1 MIQRINATSAAAD
14 APGWLALAAARWEDA
29 REAFGAALREEEL
42 PEHLEGLSWAAWW
55 LDDARTVLDARLRA
69 YRLYRRRN
77 DPASAARMAAW
88 LAADHLDF
96 HGAPAVAAGWLRRAR
111 RLLKPL
117 PPGPDHGWVAFHS
130 GYLAELRGDS
140 TEAVKCAR
148 RAATLGRRYGV
159 PDLEM
164 LGLSLHGSVRVG
176 RGEVDE
182 GMALLDEAA
191 VMALGGDAVIPISCA
206 WTCCFLVSG
215 CETVRD
221 FPRAFQ
227 WCDRIAE
234 FAARYGSC
242 YMLGFCRAHYGAVYL
257 WRGRWGEAET
267 ELTGAVE
274 AYARSRPA
282 FVASALGGLA
292 ELRRRQG
299 RPEEAER
306 LLDEAG
312 AGSGLLCRAQLALD
326 RGRPAVAAELAE
338 RRLRGIASDRRLQRA
353 PALEVLV
360 RACVASGESDR
371 AAAALEE
378 LREAAGLAGT
388 AALGAAVELAAG
400 VLAASRGDPEAARPR
415 LEDATDRFARCGAPF
430 DAALAR
436 LELAAT
442 LLTLG
447 RVAAA
452 QEEAR
457 TALRCFIELGAE
469 PSARRARALLHGAS
483 AVGSGAAAV
492 LTRRECEVLRWVAEG
507 LTNREIAGRLF
518 ISEHTVHRH
527 MTHILRKLDLPTRT
541 AAAAHAVRA
550 GLLASSP
557 AV

>member
-1 MIQRINATSAAAD
+1 MIQRITASSTAD
-14 APGWLALAAARWEDA
+14 APGWLALADARWADA
-29 REAFGAALREEEL
+29 REAFGEALREEEL
-42 PEHLEGLSWAAWW
+42 PEDLEGLSWAAWW
-55 LDDARTVLDARLRA
+55 LDDAETVLDARMRA

-77 DPASAARMAAW
+77 EPASAARMAAW

-96 HGAPAVAAGWLRRAR
+96 HGAQAVAAGWLRRAR
-111 RLLKPL
+111 RLLRPL
-117 PPGPDHGWVAFHS
+117 PVGPDHGWVAFHC
-130 GYLAELRGDS
+130 GYLADLQGDS
-140 TEAVKCAR
+140 EQAVKCAR
-148 RAATLGRRYGV
+148 RSAMLGRRYDV

-164 LGLSLHGSVRVG
+164 LGLSLHGSVRIG
-176 RGEVDE
+176 RGEVNE

-191 VMALGGDAVIPISCA
+191 VMALGADAVIPISCA

-234 FAARYGSC
+234 FAARYGSR
-242 YMLGFCRAHYGAVYL
+242 YMLGFCRAHYGAVQL
-257 WRGRWGEAET
+257 WRGRWREAET
-267 ELTGAVE
+267 ELTGAIE

-282 FVASALGGLA
+282 FVAGVLCGLA

-299 RPEEAER
+299 HLEEAER

-326 RGRPAVAAELAE
+326 RGRPAEAADLAE
-338 RRLRGIASDRRLQRA
+338 RRLRGIASDRRLERA

-360 RACVASGESDR
+360 RACAAGGEPDR

-388 AALGAAVELAAG
+388 AALRAAVELAAG
-400 VLAASRGDPEAARPR
+400 VLAVSRGELEAARPR
-415 LEDATDRFARCGAPF
+415 LEDAADRFAWCGAPF

-436 LELAAT
+436 LELAT
-442 LLTLG
+442 NLLALD

-452 QEEAR
+452 REEAR
-457 TALRCFIELGAE
+457 AALRCFVELGAE
-469 PSARRARALLHGAS
+469 VPARRARALLDA
-483 AVGSGAAAV
+483 AAAEGSGSPTV
-492 LTRRECEVLRWVAEG
+492 LTPREREVLCWVAEG
-507 LTNREIAGRLF
+507 LTNREIAGRLSV
-518 ISEHTVHRH
+518 SEHTVHRH
-527 MTHILRKLDLPTRT
+527 VTNILRKLDLPTRT

-550 GLLASSP
+550 GLIAP
-557 AV
+557 FRDA